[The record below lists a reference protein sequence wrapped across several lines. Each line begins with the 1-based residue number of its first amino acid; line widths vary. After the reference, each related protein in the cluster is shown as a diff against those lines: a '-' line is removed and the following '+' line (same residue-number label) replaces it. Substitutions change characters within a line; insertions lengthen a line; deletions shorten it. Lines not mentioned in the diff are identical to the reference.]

1 MQYRNSRNW
10 KPIPYTAEERAEN
23 EQWKRE
29 QAEEAAAA
37 YDEAQRIRAELHP
50 AFAATAALLVKQASE
65 DIGLHLGDIAVTNE
79 ECIVFVLE
87 QVTKIGKRASG
98 AAKDELRSIYR
109 DIKVR
114 GGDAYAEHKARLQ
127 QLAKEVR

>member
-29 QAEEAAAA
+29 QAEEDARF
-37 YDEAQRIRAELHP
+37 YDEQEAIKAALHP
-50 AFAATAALLVKQASE
+50 AFAATAALLVKQASD
-65 DIGLHLGDIAVTNE
+65 DIGLHLGDFAVTNA
-79 ECIVFVLE
+79 ECVEFVLE

-109 DIKVR
+109 DIKAR
-114 GGDAYAEHKARLQ
+114 GGDAYAEHKTRLQ
-127 QLAKEVR
+127 QLAK